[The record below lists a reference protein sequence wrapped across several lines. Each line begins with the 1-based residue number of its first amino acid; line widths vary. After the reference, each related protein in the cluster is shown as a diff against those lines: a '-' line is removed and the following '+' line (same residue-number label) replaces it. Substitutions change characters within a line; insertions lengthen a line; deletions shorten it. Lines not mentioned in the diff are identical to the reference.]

1 MGRLVLSRE
10 WNQEIVIGDPAK
22 PEEQIAIKLTKARK
36 GAKLVVE
43 APRNVP
49 INRREVLD
57 AIVREAIQ

>member
-43 APRNVP
+43 APRSVP

-57 AIVREAIQ
+57 AIVREAAQ

>member
-10 WNQEIVIGDPAK
+10 WNQEIVIGDTMK
-22 PEEQIAIKLTKARK
+22 PEEQISIKLTKARK

-49 INRREVLD
+49 IHRREVLD
-57 AIVREAIQ
+57 AIVREAAQ

>member
-10 WNQEIVIGDPAK
+10 WNQEIVIGDTAK
-22 PEEQIAIKLTKARK
+22 PEEQIVIKLTKARK

-49 INRREVLD
+49 IHRREVLD
-57 AIVREAIQ
+57 AIVREAVQ

>member
-22 PEEQIAIKLTKARK
+22 PEEQISVKLTKARK
-36 GAKLVVE
+36 GAKLVIE

-57 AIVREAIQ
+57 AIVREAVQ

>member
-10 WNQEIVIGDPAK
+10 WNQEIVIGDPLK
-22 PEEQIAIKLTKARK
+22 PQEQISVKLTKARK
-36 GAKLVVE
+36 GAKLVIE

-57 AIVREAIQ
+57 AIVREAVQ

>member
-22 PEEQIAIKLTKARK
+22 PEEQISVKLTKARK
-36 GAKLVVE
+36 GAKLVIE

-57 AIVREAIQ
+57 AIVREAVR

>member
-57 AIVREAIQ
+57 AIIRESVQ

>member
-22 PEEQIAIKLTKARK
+22 PEEQVSIKLTKARK

-49 INRREVLD
+49 INRREVFD
-57 AIVREAIQ
+57 AIVRESVQ